1 MCLYFMDLK
10 LDKKIKLI
18 KRRLLK
24 ELPGWESQ
32 RKMAVMSINAV
43 TRLAFYAPSN
53 AKLAA
58 VAIILFQE
66 DKKLKF
72 FLTRRTSNVDH
83 HKGEISL
90 PGGAQDT
97 GESFKET
104 SLRESEEEIGIH
116 TPLELIGKL
125 TPLYAP
131 VSGFL
136 IHPYVWYSKK
146 RPSTTINENEVES
159 IHDIDLNELLNDNT
173 LSTKS
178 VKVKGM
184 GVDVPSFKFDSCI
197 SWGATAMILSEFK
210 DALVEI

>member
-1 MCLYFMDLK
+1 MK
-10 LDKKIKLI
+10 IDKKIKLI
-18 KRRLLK
+18 KRRLLT
-24 ELPGWESQ
+24 ELPGWKSQ
-32 RKMAVMSINAV
+32 RKMAVMPINAV
-43 TRLAFYAPSN
+43 TRLAFYPPSN

-90 PGGAQDT
+90 PGGAQDK
-97 GESFKET
+97 GESFKDT
-104 SLRESEEEIGIH
+104 SLRESEEEIGINIS
-116 TPLELIGKL
+116 LELIGKL

-136 IHPYVWYSKK
+136 IHPYVWYSKDK
-146 RPSTTINENEVES
+146 PSTTINENEVES
-159 IHDIDLNELLNDNT
+159 IHDIDLDELQDDTT

-178 VKVKGM
+178 IKVKGLS
-184 GVDVPSFKFDSCI
+184 VDVSSFHFDSCI

-210 DALVEI
+210 DTLVEL

>member
-1 MCLYFMDLK
+1 MK
-10 LDKKIKLI
+10 IDKKIKLI

-24 ELPGWESQ
+24 ELPGWKSQ
-32 RKMAVMSINAV
+32 RKMAVMPINAV
-43 TRLAFYAPSN
+43 TKLAFYPPSN

-90 PGGAQDT
+90 PGGAQDK
-97 GESFKET
+97 GESFKDT
-104 SLRESEEEIGIH
+104 SLRESEEEIGINIS
-116 TPLELIGKL
+116 LELIGKL

-136 IHPYVWYSKK
+136 IHPYVWYSKDK
-146 RPSTTINENEVES
+146 PSTTINENEVES
-159 IHDIDLNELLNDNT
+159 IHDIDLDELQDDTT

-178 VKVKGM
+178 IKVKGLS
-184 GVDVPSFKFDSCI
+184 VDVPSFHFDSCI

-210 DALVEI
+210 DTLVEL

>member
-1 MCLYFMDLK
+1 LK
-10 LDKKIKLI
+10 IDKKIKLI

-24 ELPGWESQ
+24 ELPGWKSQ
-32 RKMAVMSINAV
+32 RKMAVMPINAV
-43 TRLAFYAPSN
+43 TRLAFYPPSN

-90 PGGAQDT
+90 PGGAQDK
-97 GESFKET
+97 GESFKDT
-104 SLRESEEEIGIH
+104 SLRESEEEIGINIS
-116 TPLELIGKL
+116 LELIGKL

-136 IHPYVWYSKK
+136 IHPYVWYSKDK
-146 RPSTTINENEVES
+146 PSTTINENEVES
-159 IHDIDLNELLNDNT
+159 IHDIDLDELQDDTT

-178 VKVKGM
+178 IKVKGLS
-184 GVDVPSFKFDSCI
+184 VDVSSFHFDSCI

-210 DALVEI
+210 DTLVEL

>member
-1 MCLYFMDLK
+1 MK
-10 LDKKIKLI
+10 IDKKIKLI

-24 ELPGWESQ
+24 ELPGWKSQ
-32 RKMAVMSINAV
+32 RKMAVMPINAV
-43 TRLAFYAPSN
+43 TRLAFYPPSN

-90 PGGAQDT
+90 PGGAQDK
-97 GESFKET
+97 GESFKDT
-104 SLRESEEEIGIH
+104 SLRESEEEIGINIS
-116 TPLELIGKL
+116 LELIGKL

-136 IHPYVWYSKK
+136 IHPYVWYSKDK
-146 RPSTTINENEVES
+146 PSTTINENEVES
-159 IHDIDLNELLNDNT
+159 IHDIDLDELQDDTT

-178 VKVKGM
+178 IKVKGLI
-184 GVDVPSFKFDSCI
+184 VDVPSFHFDSCI

-210 DALVEI
+210 DTLVEL

>member
-1 MCLYFMDLK
+1 MK
-10 LDKKIKLI
+10 IDKKIKLI

-24 ELPGWESQ
+24 ELPGWKSQ
-32 RKMAVMSINAV
+32 RKMAVMPINAV
-43 TRLAFYAPSN
+43 TRLAFYPPSN

-90 PGGAQDT
+90 PGGAQDK
-97 GESFKET
+97 GESFKDT
-104 SLRESEEEIGIH
+104 SLRESEEEIGINIS
-116 TPLELIGKL
+116 LELIGKL

-136 IHPYVWYSKK
+136 IHPYVWYSKDK
-146 RPSTTINENEVES
+146 PSTTINENEVES
-159 IHDIDLNELLNDNT
+159 IHDIDLGELQDDTT

-178 VKVKGM
+178 IKVKGLS
-184 GVDVPSFKFDSCI
+184 VDVPSFHFDSCI

-210 DALVEI
+210 DTLVDL

>member
-1 MCLYFMDLK
+1 MK

-24 ELPGWESQ
+24 ELPGWKSQ
-32 RKMAVMSINAV
+32 RKMAVMPINTV
-43 TRLAFYAPSN
+43 TRLAFYPPSN

-90 PGGAQDT
+90 PGGAQDK
-97 GESFKET
+97 GESFKDT
-104 SLRESEEEIGIH
+104 SLRESEEEIGINIY
-116 TPLELIGKL
+116 LELIGKL

-136 IHPYVWYSKK
+136 IHPYVWYSKDK
-146 RPSTTINENEVES
+146 PSTTINENEVES
-159 IHDIDLNELLNDNT
+159 IHDIDLDELQDDTT

-178 VKVKGM
+178 IKVKGLS
-184 GVDVPSFKFDSCI
+184 VDVPSFHFDSCI

-210 DALVEI
+210 DTLVEL

>member
-1 MCLYFMDLK
+1 MDLK
-10 LDKKIKLI
+10 IDKKIKLI

-24 ELPGWESQ
+24 ELPGWKSQ
-32 RKMAVMSINAV
+32 RKMAVMPINAM
-43 TRLAFYAPSN
+43 TRLAFYPPSN

-90 PGGAQDT
+90 PGGAQDK
-97 GESFKET
+97 GESFKDT
-104 SLRESEEEIGIH
+104 SLRESEEEIGINIS
-116 TPLELIGKL
+116 LELIGKL

-136 IHPYVWYSKK
+136 IHPYVWYSKDK
-146 RPSTTINENEVES
+146 PSTTINENEVES
-159 IHDIDLNELLNDNT
+159 IHDIDLDELQDDTT
-173 LSTKS
+173 LSAKS
-178 VKVKGM
+178 IKVKGLS
-184 GVDVPSFKFDSCI
+184 VDVPSFHFDSCI

-210 DALVEI
+210 DTLVEL

>member
-1 MCLYFMDLK
+1 LK
-10 LDKKIKLI
+10 IDKKIKLI

-24 ELPGWESQ
+24 ELPGWKSQ
-32 RKMAVMSINAV
+32 RKMAVMPINAV
-43 TRLAFYAPSN
+43 TKLAFYPPSN

-90 PGGAQDT
+90 PGGAQDK
-97 GESFKET
+97 GESFKDT
-104 SLRESEEEIGIH
+104 SLRESEEEIGINIS
-116 TPLELIGKL
+116 LELIGKL

-136 IHPYVWYSKK
+136 IHPYVWYSKDK
-146 RPSTTINENEVES
+146 PSTTINENEVES
-159 IHDIDLNELLNDNT
+159 IHDIDLDELQDDTT

-178 VKVKGM
+178 IKVKGLS
-184 GVDVPSFKFDSCI
+184 VDVPSFHFDSCI

-210 DALVEI
+210 DTLVEL

>member
-1 MCLYFMDLK
+1 MK
-10 LDKKIKLI
+10 IDKKIKLI

-24 ELPGWESQ
+24 ELPGWKSQ
-32 RKMAVMSINAV
+32 RKMAVMPINTV
-43 TRLAFYAPSN
+43 TRLAFYPPSN

-90 PGGAQDT
+90 PGGAQDK
-97 GESFKET
+97 GESFKDT
-104 SLRESEEEIGIH
+104 SLRESEEEIGINIS
-116 TPLELIGKL
+116 LELIGKL

-136 IHPYVWYSKK
+136 IHPYVWYSKDK
-146 RPSTTINENEVES
+146 PSTTINENEVES
-159 IHDIDLNELLNDNT
+159 IHDIDLDELQDDTT

-178 VKVKGM
+178 IKVKGLS
-184 GVDVPSFKFDSCI
+184 VDVPSFHFDSCI
-197 SWGATAMILSEFK
+197 SWGSTAMILSEFK
-210 DALVEI
+210 DTLVEL

>member
-1 MCLYFMDLK
+1 MK
-10 LDKKIKLI
+10 IDKKIKLI

-24 ELPGWESQ
+24 ELPGWKSQ
-32 RKMAVMSINAV
+32 RKMAVMPINAV
-43 TRLAFYAPSN
+43 TRLAFYPPSN

-90 PGGAQDT
+90 PGGAQDK
-97 GESFKET
+97 GESFKDT
-104 SLRESEEEIGIH
+104 SLRESEEEIGINIS
-116 TPLELIGKL
+116 LELIGKL
-125 TPLYAP
+125 TPVYAP

-136 IHPYVWYSKK
+136 IHPYVWYSKDK
-146 RPSTTINENEVES
+146 PSTTINENEVES
-159 IHDIDLNELLNDNT
+159 IHDIDLDELQDDTT

-178 VKVKGM
+178 IKVKGLS
-184 GVDVPSFKFDSCI
+184 VDVPSFHFDSCI

-210 DALVEI
+210 DTLVEL

>member
-1 MCLYFMDLK
+1 MQD
-10 LDKKIKLI
+10 DEKIKLI

-24 ELPGWESQ
+24 ELPGWKSQ
-32 RKMAVMSINAV
+32 RKMAVMPINAV
-43 TRLAFYAPSN
+43 TRLAFYPPSN

-66 DKKLKF
+66 DQKLKF

-90 PGGAQDT
+90 PGGAQDK
-97 GESFKET
+97 GESFKDT
-104 SLRESEEEIGIH
+104 SLRESEEEIGINIS
-116 TPLELIGKL
+116 LELIGKL

-136 IHPYVWYSKK
+136 IHPYVWYSKDK
-146 RPSTTINENEVES
+146 PSTTINENEVES
-159 IHDIDLNELLNDNT
+159 IHDIDLDELQDDTT

-178 VKVKGM
+178 IKVKGLS
-184 GVDVPSFKFDSCI
+184 VDVPSFHFDSCI

-210 DALVEI
+210 DTLVEL

>member
-1 MCLYFMDLK
+1 MK
-10 LDKKIKLI
+10 IDKKIKLI

-24 ELPGWESQ
+24 ELPGWKSQ
-32 RKMAVMSINAV
+32 RKMAVMPINAV
-43 TRLAFYAPSN
+43 TRLAFYPPSN

-90 PGGAQDT
+90 PGGAQDK
-97 GESFKET
+97 GESFKDT
-104 SLRESEEEIGIH
+104 SLRESEEEIGINIS
-116 TPLELIGKL
+116 LELIGKL

-136 IHPYVWYSKK
+136 IHPYVWYSKDK
-146 RPSTTINENEVES
+146 PSTTINENEVES
-159 IHDIDLNELLNDNT
+159 IHDIDLDELQDDTT

-178 VKVKGM
+178 IKVKGLS
-184 GVDVPSFKFDSCI
+184 VDVPSFHFDSCI

-210 DALVEI
+210 DTLVEL

>member
-1 MCLYFMDLK
+1 MDLK
-10 LDKKIKLI
+10 IDKKIKLI

-24 ELPGWESQ
+24 ELPGWKSQ
-32 RKMAVMSINAV
+32 RKMAVMPINAV
-43 TRLAFYAPSN
+43 TKLAFYPPSN

-72 FLTRRTSNVDH
+72 FLTKRTSNVDH

-90 PGGAQDT
+90 PGGAQDK
-97 GESFKET
+97 GESFKDT
-104 SLRESEEEIGIH
+104 SLRESEEEIGINIS
-116 TPLELIGKL
+116 LELIGKL

-136 IHPYVWYSKK
+136 IHPYVWYSKDK
-146 RPSTTINENEVES
+146 PSTTINENEVES
-159 IHDIDLNELLNDNT
+159 IHDIDLDELQDDTT

-178 VKVKGM
+178 IKVKGLS
-184 GVDVPSFKFDSCI
+184 VDVPSFHFDSCI

-210 DALVEI
+210 DTLVEL

>member
-1 MCLYFMDLK
+1 MK
-10 LDKKIKLI
+10 IDKKIKLI

-24 ELPGWESQ
+24 ELPGWKSQ
-32 RKMAVMSINAV
+32 RKMAVMPINAM
-43 TRLAFYAPSN
+43 TRLAFYPPSN

-90 PGGAQDT
+90 PGGAQDK
-97 GESFKET
+97 GESFKDT
-104 SLRESEEEIGIH
+104 SLRESEEEIGINIS
-116 TPLELIGKL
+116 LELIGKL

-136 IHPYVWYSKK
+136 IHPYVWYSKDK
-146 RPSTTINENEVES
+146 PSTTINENEVES
-159 IHDIDLNELLNDNT
+159 IHDIDLDELQDDTT

-178 VKVKGM
+178 IKVKGLS
-184 GVDVPSFKFDSCI
+184 VDVPSFHFDSCI

-210 DALVEI
+210 DTLVDL

>member
-1 MCLYFMDLK
+1 
-10 LDKKIKLI
+10 
-18 KRRLLK
+18 
-24 ELPGWESQ
+24 
-32 RKMAVMSINAV
+32 MAVMPINTV
-43 TRLAFYAPSN
+43 TRLAFYPPSN

-90 PGGAQDT
+90 PGGAQDK

-104 SLRESEEEIGIH
+104 SLRESEEEIGINI
-116 TPLELIGKL
+116 PLELIGKL

-136 IHPYVWYSKK
+136 IHPYVWYSKDK
-146 RPSTTINENEVES
+146 PSTTINENEVES
-159 IHDIDLNELLNDNT
+159 IHDIDLDELQDDTT

-178 VKVKGM
+178 IKVKGLS
-184 GVDVPSFKFDSCI
+184 VDVPSFHFDSCI

-210 DALVEI
+210 DALVELK

>member
-1 MCLYFMDLK
+1 MDLK
-10 LDKKIKLI
+10 IDKKIKLI

-24 ELPGWESQ
+24 ELPGWKSQ
-32 RKMAVMSINAV
+32 RKMAVMPINTV
-43 TRLAFYAPSN
+43 TRLAFYPPSN

-90 PGGAQDT
+90 PGGAQDK
-97 GESFKET
+97 GESFKDT
-104 SLRESEEEIGIH
+104 SLRESEEEIGINIS
-116 TPLELIGKL
+116 LELIGKL

-136 IHPYVWYSKK
+136 IYPYVWYSKDK
-146 RPSTTINENEVES
+146 PSTTINENEVES
-159 IHDIDLNELLNDNT
+159 IHDIDLDELKDDTT

-178 VKVKGM
+178 IKVKGLS
-184 GVDVPSFKFDSCI
+184 VDVPSFHFDSCI

-210 DALVEI
+210 DTLVEL

>member
-1 MCLYFMDLK
+1 MK
-10 LDKKIKLI
+10 IDKKIKLI

-24 ELPGWESQ
+24 ELPGWKSQ
-32 RKMAVMSINAV
+32 RKMAVMPINTV
-43 TRLAFYAPSN
+43 TRLAFYPPSN

-90 PGGAQDT
+90 PGGAQDK
-97 GESFKET
+97 GESFKDT
-104 SLRESEEEIGIH
+104 SLRESEEEIGINIS
-116 TPLELIGKL
+116 LELIGKL

-136 IHPYVWYSKK
+136 IHPYVWYSKDK
-146 RPSTTINENEVES
+146 PSTTINENEVES
-159 IHDIDLNELLNDNT
+159 IHDIDLGELQDDTT

-178 VKVKGM
+178 IKVKGLS
-184 GVDVPSFKFDSCI
+184 VDVPSFHFDSCI

-210 DALVEI
+210 DTLVEL

>member
-1 MCLYFMDLK
+1 MK

-24 ELPGWESQ
+24 ELPGWKSQ
-32 RKMAVMSINAV
+32 RKMAVMPINAV
-43 TRLAFYAPSN
+43 TRLAFYPPSD

-66 DKKLKF
+66 DKKFKF

-90 PGGAQDT
+90 PGGAQDK
-97 GESFKET
+97 GESFKDT
-104 SLRESEEEIGIH
+104 SLRESEEEIGINIS
-116 TPLELIGKL
+116 LELIGKL

-136 IHPYVWYSKK
+136 IHPYVWYSKDK
-146 RPSTTINENEVES
+146 PSTTINENEVES
-159 IHDIDLNELLNDNT
+159 IHDIDLDELQDDT
-173 LSTKS
+173 ALSTKRI
-178 VKVKGM
+178 KVKGLS
-184 GVDVPSFKFDSCI
+184 VDVPSFHFDSCI

-210 DALVEI
+210 DTLAEL

>member
-1 MCLYFMDLK
+1 MDLK

-18 KRRLLK
+18 KGRLLK

-32 RKMAVMSINAV
+32 KKMAVMSINAV
-43 TRLAFYAPSN
+43 TRLAFYPPSN

-66 DKKLKF
+66 DQKLKF

-90 PGGAQDT
+90 PGGAQDK
-97 GESFKET
+97 GESFKDT
-104 SLRESEEEIGIH
+104 SLRESEEEIGINI
-116 TPLELIGKL
+116 PLELIGKL

-136 IHPYVWYSKK
+136 IHPYVWYSKDK
-146 RPSTTINENEVES
+146 PGTTLNENEVES
-159 IHDIDLNELLNDNT
+159 IHDISLNELQDDTT

-178 VKVKGM
+178 VKVKGLS
-184 GVDVPSFKFDSCI
+184 VDVPSFHFNNCT
-197 SWGATAMILSEFK
+197 SWGATAMILSELK

>member
-1 MCLYFMDLK
+1 MK
-10 LDKKIKLI
+10 IDKKIKLI

-24 ELPGWESQ
+24 ELPGWKSQ
-32 RKMAVMSINAV
+32 RKMAVMPINAV
-43 TRLAFYAPSN
+43 TRLAFYPPSN

-90 PGGAQDT
+90 PGGAQDK
-97 GESFKET
+97 GESFKDT
-104 SLRESEEEIGIH
+104 SLRESEEEIGINIS
-116 TPLELIGKL
+116 LELIGKL

-136 IHPYVWYSKK
+136 IHPYVWYSKDK
-146 RPSTTINENEVES
+146 PSTTINENEVES
-159 IHDIDLNELLNDNT
+159 IHDIDLGELQDDTT

-178 VKVKGM
+178 IKVKGLS
-184 GVDVPSFKFDSCI
+184 VDVPSFHFDSCI

-210 DALVEI
+210 DTLVEL

>member
-1 MCLYFMDLK
+1 MK
-10 LDKKIKLI
+10 IDKKIKLI

-24 ELPGWESQ
+24 ELPGWKSQ
-32 RKMAVMSINAV
+32 RKMAVMPINTV
-43 TRLAFYAPSN
+43 TRLAFYPPSN

-90 PGGAQDT
+90 PGGAQDK
-97 GESFKET
+97 GESFKDT
-104 SLRESEEEIGIH
+104 SLRESEEEIGINIS
-116 TPLELIGKL
+116 LELIGKL

-136 IHPYVWYSKK
+136 IHPYVWYSKDK
-146 RPSTTINENEVES
+146 PSTTINENEVES
-159 IHDIDLNELLNDNT
+159 IHDIDLDELQDDTT

-178 VKVKGM
+178 IKVKGLS
-184 GVDVPSFKFDSCI
+184 VDVPSFHFDSCI

-210 DALVEI
+210 DTLVEL

>member
-1 MCLYFMDLK
+1 MDLK
-10 LDKKIKLI
+10 IDKKIKLI

-24 ELPGWESQ
+24 ELPGWKSQ
-32 RKMAVMSINAV
+32 RKMAVMPINAV
-43 TRLAFYAPSN
+43 TKLAFYPPSN

-90 PGGAQDT
+90 PGGAQDK
-97 GESFKET
+97 GESFEDT
-104 SLRESEEEIGIH
+104 SLRESEEEIGINIS
-116 TPLELIGKL
+116 LELIGKL

-136 IHPYVWYSKK
+136 IHPYVWYSKDK
-146 RPSTTINENEVES
+146 PSTTINENEVES
-159 IHDIDLNELLNDNT
+159 IHDIDLDELQDDTT

-178 VKVKGM
+178 IKVKGLS
-184 GVDVPSFKFDSCI
+184 VDVPSFHFDSCI

-210 DALVEI
+210 DTLVEL

>member
-1 MCLYFMDLK
+1 MK

-24 ELPGWESQ
+24 ELPGWKSQ
-32 RKMAVMSINAV
+32 RKMAVMPINTV
-43 TRLAFYAPSN
+43 TRLAFYPPSN

-90 PGGAQDT
+90 PGGAQDK

-104 SLRESEEEIGIH
+104 SLRESEEEIGINI
-116 TPLELIGKL
+116 PLELIGKL

-136 IHPYVWYSKK
+136 IHPYVWYSKDK
-146 RPSTTINENEVES
+146 PSTTINENEVES
-159 IHDIDLNELLNDNT
+159 IHDIGLDELQDDT
-173 LSTKS
+173 IVSTKS
-178 VKVKGM
+178 IKVKGLN
-184 GVDVPSFKFDSCI
+184 VDVPSFHFDSCI

-210 DALVEI
+210 DALVELK

>member
-1 MCLYFMDLK
+1 MK
-10 LDKKIKLI
+10 IDKKIKLI

-24 ELPGWESQ
+24 ELPGWKSQ
-32 RKMAVMSINAV
+32 RKMAVMPINAV
-43 TRLAFYAPSN
+43 TRLAFYPPSN

-90 PGGAQDT
+90 PGGAQDK
-97 GESFKET
+97 GESFKDT
-104 SLRESEEEIGIH
+104 SLRESEEEIGINIS
-116 TPLELIGKL
+116 LELIGKL

-136 IHPYVWYSKK
+136 IYPYVWYSKDK
-146 RPSTTINENEVES
+146 PSTTINENEVES
-159 IHDIDLNELLNDNT
+159 IHDIDLDELQDDTT

-178 VKVKGM
+178 IKVKGLS
-184 GVDVPSFKFDSCI
+184 VDVPSFHFDSCI

-210 DALVEI
+210 DTLVEL

>member
-10 LDKKIKLI
+10 IDKKIKLI

-24 ELPGWESQ
+24 ELPGWKSQ
-32 RKMAVMSINAV
+32 RKMAVMPINTV
-43 TRLAFYAPSN
+43 TRLAFYPPSN

-90 PGGAQDT
+90 PGGAQDK
-97 GESFKET
+97 GESFKDT
-104 SLRESEEEIGIH
+104 SLRESEEEIGINIS
-116 TPLELIGKL
+116 LELIGKL

-136 IHPYVWYSKK
+136 IHPYVWYSKDK
-146 RPSTTINENEVES
+146 PSTTINENEVES
-159 IHDIDLNELLNDNT
+159 IHDIDLDELQDDTT

-178 VKVKGM
+178 IKVKGLS
-184 GVDVPSFKFDSCI
+184 VDVSSFHFDSCI

-210 DALVEI
+210 DTLVEL

>member
-1 MCLYFMDLK
+1 MDLK

-18 KRRLLK
+18 KGRLLK

-32 RKMAVMSINAV
+32 KKMAVMSINAV
-43 TRLAFYAPSN
+43 TRLAFYPPSN

-66 DKKLKF
+66 DQKLKF

-90 PGGAQDT
+90 PGGAQDK
-97 GESFKET
+97 GESFKDT
-104 SLRESEEEIGIH
+104 SLRESEEEIGINI
-116 TPLELIGKL
+116 PLELIGKL

-136 IHPYVWYSKK
+136 IHPYVWYSKDK
-146 RPSTTINENEVES
+146 PCTTVNENEVES
-159 IHDIDLNELLNDNT
+159 IHDINLNELQDDAT

-178 VKVKGM
+178 VKVKGLS
-184 GVDVPSFKFDSCI
+184 VDVPSFHFNNCT
-197 SWGATAMILSEFK
+197 SWGATAMILSELK

>member
-1 MCLYFMDLK
+1 MK
-10 LDKKIKLI
+10 IDKKIKLI

-24 ELPGWESQ
+24 ELPGWKSQ
-32 RKMAVMSINAV
+32 RKMAVMPINAV
-43 TRLAFYAPSN
+43 TRLAFYPPSN

-90 PGGAQDT
+90 PGGAQDK
-97 GESFKET
+97 GESFKDT
-104 SLRESEEEIGIH
+104 SLRESEEEIGINIS
-116 TPLELIGKL
+116 LELIGKL

-136 IHPYVWYSKK
+136 IHPYVWYSKDK
-146 RPSTTINENEVES
+146 PSTTINENEVES
-159 IHDIDLNELLNDNT
+159 IHDIDLDELQDDAT

-178 VKVKGM
+178 IKVKGLS
-184 GVDVPSFKFDSCI
+184 VDVPSFHFDSCI

-210 DALVEI
+210 DTLVEL

>member
-1 MCLYFMDLK
+1 MK
-10 LDKKIKLI
+10 IDKKIKLI

-24 ELPGWESQ
+24 ELPGWKSQ
-32 RKMAVMSINAV
+32 RKMAVMPINTV
-43 TRLAFYAPSN
+43 TRLAFYPPSN

-90 PGGAQDT
+90 PGGAQDK
-97 GESFKET
+97 GESFKDT
-104 SLRESEEEIGIH
+104 SLRESEEEIGINIS
-116 TPLELIGKL
+116 LELIGKL

-136 IHPYVWYSKK
+136 IHPYVWYSKDK
-146 RPSTTINENEVES
+146 PSTTINENEVES
-159 IHDIDLNELLNDNT
+159 IHDIDLDELQDDTT

-178 VKVKGM
+178 IKVKGLS
-184 GVDVPSFKFDSCI
+184 VDVPSFHFDSCI

-210 DALVEI
+210 DALVEL

>member
-1 MCLYFMDLK
+1 MK
-10 LDKKIKLI
+10 IDKKIKLI

-24 ELPGWESQ
+24 ELPGWKSQ
-32 RKMAVMSINAV
+32 RKMAVMPINAV
-43 TRLAFYAPSN
+43 TRLAFYPPSN

-90 PGGAQDT
+90 PGGAQDK
-97 GESFKET
+97 GESFKDT
-104 SLRESEEEIGIH
+104 SLRESEEEIGINIS
-116 TPLELIGKL
+116 LELIGKL

-136 IHPYVWYSKK
+136 IHPYVWYSKDK
-146 RPSTTINENEVES
+146 PSTTINENEVES
-159 IHDIDLNELLNDNT
+159 IHDIDLDELQDDTT

-178 VKVKGM
+178 IKVKGLS
-184 GVDVPSFKFDSCI
+184 VDVPSFHFDSCI

-210 DALVEI
+210 DTLVDL

>member
-1 MCLYFMDLK
+1 MK
-10 LDKKIKLI
+10 IDKKIKLI

-24 ELPGWESQ
+24 ELPGWKSQ
-32 RKMAVMSINAV
+32 RKMAIMSINAV
-43 TRLAFYAPSN
+43 TRLAFYPPSN

-90 PGGAQDT
+90 PGGAQDK
-97 GESFKET
+97 GESFKDT
-104 SLRESEEEIGIH
+104 SLRESEEEIGINIY
-116 TPLELIGKL
+116 LELIGKL

-136 IHPYVWYSKK
+136 IHPYVWYSKDK
-146 RPSTTINENEVES
+146 PSTTINENEVES
-159 IHDIDLNELLNDNT
+159 IHDIGLDELQDDT
-173 LSTKS
+173 IVSTKS
-178 VKVKGM
+178 IKVKGLS
-184 GVDVPSFKFDSCI
+184 VDIPSFHFDSCI

-210 DALVEI
+210 DTLVEL

>member
-1 MCLYFMDLK
+1 MK
-10 LDKKIKLI
+10 IDKKIKLI

-24 ELPGWESQ
+24 ELPGWKSQ
-32 RKMAVMSINAV
+32 RKMAVMPINTV
-43 TRLAFYAPSN
+43 TRLAFYPPSN

-90 PGGAQDT
+90 PGGAQDK
-97 GESFKET
+97 GESFKDT
-104 SLRESEEEIGIH
+104 SLRESEEEIGINIY
-116 TPLELIGKL
+116 LELIGKL

-136 IHPYVWYSKK
+136 IHPYVWYSKDK
-146 RPSTTINENEVES
+146 PSTTINENEVES
-159 IHDIDLNELLNDNT
+159 IHDIDLDELQDDTT

-178 VKVKGM
+178 IKVKGLS
-184 GVDVPSFKFDSCI
+184 VDVPSFHFDSCI

-210 DALVEI
+210 DTLVEL

>member
-1 MCLYFMDLK
+1 MDLK
-10 LDKKIKLI
+10 IDKKIKLI
-18 KRRLLK
+18 KRRLLT
-24 ELPGWESQ
+24 ELPGWKSQ
-32 RKMAVMSINAV
+32 RKMAVMPINAV
-43 TRLAFYAPSN
+43 TRLAFYPPSN

-58 VAIILFQE
+58 VAIILFKE

-90 PGGAQDT
+90 PGGAQDK
-97 GESFKET
+97 GESFKDT
-104 SLRESEEEIGIH
+104 SLRESEEEIGINIS
-116 TPLELIGKL
+116 LELIGKL

-136 IHPYVWYSKK
+136 IHPYVWYSKDK
-146 RPSTTINENEVES
+146 PSTTINENEVES
-159 IHDIDLNELLNDNT
+159 IHDIDLGELQDDTT

-178 VKVKGM
+178 IKVKGLS
-184 GVDVPSFKFDSCI
+184 VDVPSFHFDSCI

-210 DALVEI
+210 DTLVEL

>member
-1 MCLYFMDLK
+1 MK

-24 ELPGWESQ
+24 ELPGWKSQ
-32 RKMAVMSINAV
+32 RKMAVMPINAV
-43 TRLAFYAPSN
+43 TRLAFYPPSN

-90 PGGAQDT
+90 PGGAQDK
-97 GESFKET
+97 GESFKDT
-104 SLRESEEEIGIH
+104 SLRESEEEIGINIS
-116 TPLELIGKL
+116 LELIGKL

-136 IHPYVWYSKK
+136 IHPYVWYSKDK
-146 RPSTTINENEVES
+146 PSTTINENEVES
-159 IHDIDLNELLNDNT
+159 IHDIDLDELQDDTT

-178 VKVKGM
+178 IKVKGLS
-184 GVDVPSFKFDSCI
+184 VDVSSFHFDSCI

-210 DALVEI
+210 DTLVEL

>member
-1 MCLYFMDLK
+1 MK
-10 LDKKIKLI
+10 IDKKIKLI

-24 ELPGWESQ
+24 ELPGWKSQ
-32 RKMAVMSINAV
+32 RKMAVMPINTV
-43 TRLAFYAPSN
+43 TRLAFYPPSN

-90 PGGAQDT
+90 PGGAQDK
-97 GESFKET
+97 GESFKDT
-104 SLRESEEEIGIH
+104 SLRESEEEIGINIF
-116 TPLELIGKL
+116 LELIGKL

-136 IHPYVWYSKK
+136 IHPYVWYSKDK
-146 RPSTTINENEVES
+146 PSTTINENEVES
-159 IHDIDLNELLNDNT
+159 IHDIDLDELQDDTT

-178 VKVKGM
+178 IKVKGLS
-184 GVDVPSFKFDSCI
+184 VDVPSFHFDSCI

-210 DALVEI
+210 DTLVDL

>member
-1 MCLYFMDLK
+1 MK

-24 ELPGWESQ
+24 ELPGWKSQ
-32 RKMAVMSINAV
+32 RKMAVMPINAV
-43 TRLAFYAPSN
+43 TRLAFYPPSD

-66 DKKLKF
+66 DKKFKF

-90 PGGAQDT
+90 PGGGQDK
-97 GESFKET
+97 GESFKDT
-104 SLRESEEEIGIH
+104 SLRESEEEIGINI
-116 TPLELIGKL
+116 PLELIGKL

-136 IHPYVWYSKK
+136 IHPYVWYSKDK
-146 RPSTTINENEVES
+146 PITTINENEVES
-159 IHDIDLNELLNDNT
+159 IYDIGLEELQDDT
-173 LSTKS
+173 IVSTKS
-178 VKVKGM
+178 IKVKGLN
-184 GVDVPSFKFDSCI
+184 VDVPSFHFDSCI

-210 DALVEI
+210 DALVEL